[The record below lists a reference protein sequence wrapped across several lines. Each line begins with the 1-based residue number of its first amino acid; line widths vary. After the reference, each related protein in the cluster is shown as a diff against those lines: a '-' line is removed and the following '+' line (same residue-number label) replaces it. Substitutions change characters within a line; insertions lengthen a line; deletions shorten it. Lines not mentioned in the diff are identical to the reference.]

1 MCNWLHI
8 YPIQIYI
15 HALGG
20 LIKPT
25 NKLFMQKLVI
35 NLHSDYTITMNMEM
49 KPVAFV
55 ETFVSLMEADTDFKG
70 LILATVK
77 AYHVQSNT
85 NQAVTAHPSMPELLN
100 ACKAV
105 LSGGY
110 GCAPSVEYMDKLKRM
125 CEEAIN
131 KAEL

>member
-35 NLHSDYTITMNMEM
+35 NLHSDDTITMDMKM
-49 KPVAFV
+49 KPDDFV
-55 ETFVSLMEADTDFKG
+55 KTFVTIMDAEADFKG
-70 LILATVK
+70 LILATVE
-77 AYHVQSNT
+77 AYHVHSNT
-85 NQAVTAHPSMPELLN
+85 NQAVKAHPAMPELLN